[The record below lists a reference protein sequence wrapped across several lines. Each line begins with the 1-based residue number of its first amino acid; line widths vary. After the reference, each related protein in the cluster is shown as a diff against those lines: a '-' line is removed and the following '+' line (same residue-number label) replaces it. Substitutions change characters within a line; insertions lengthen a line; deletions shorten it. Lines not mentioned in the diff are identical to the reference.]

1 MNLTDDILEIF
12 SKVLNESIESIVPL
26 GGMTNSNFL
35 ITTSKKTKENNNQ
48 YVLRMPGNNSN
59 NMINRHWE
67 KENQII
73 TSNFG
78 LNIPT
83 IYFEE
88 NSGIKITKFMKD
100 AETLKPKS
108 IKNHIENI
116 AKELHRLHTSDIKF
130 KNDFDPFLKLNEY
143 LNLAKKENLLIYGDD
158 LKKALYIFNEL
169 KEKLFDINQSKYGKN
184 LFLRPTH
191 GDLVAEN
198 ILFDNGRIYIIDWE
212 YSGLNDPMW
221 DIASLFLEND
231 FTKNDEKCF
240 FDSYELDNQDKE
252 KIEIYKNIQDILW
265 TYWTFAKLNDNNKEE
280 YLKYA
285 KMRLERALKYRI

>member
-1 MNLTDDILEIF
+1 MDLVDDILEIF
-12 SKVLNESIESIVPL
+12 SKILNENILSIIPL

-35 ITTSKKTKENNNQ
+35 ITTSKKTKESNNQ

-59 NMINRHWE
+59 NMINRYWE
-67 KENQII
+67 KENHII
-73 TSNFG
+73 TSNYG

-83 IYFEE
+83 VYFDE
-88 NSGIKITKFMKD
+88 NSGIKITKFLKD
-100 AETLKPKS
+100 AETLKPNT

-116 AKELHRLHTSDIKF
+116 AKELHKLHTSNLKF
-130 KNDFDPFLKLNEY
+130 KNNFDPFLKLNEY
-143 LNLAKKENLLIYGDD
+143 INLTKKENLNIFEDD
-158 LKKALYIFNEL
+158 LKKALCIFNEL
-169 KEKLFDINQSKYGKN
+169 KKLLFDINQSKYGEN

-198 ILFDNGRIYIIDWE
+198 ILLDNNKIYIIDWE

-231 FTKNDEKCF
+231 FTENDEKCF
-240 FDSYELDNQDKE
+240 FNSYEIDKQDKQ

-285 KMRLERALKYRI
+285 KMRLKRALKYTI

>member
-1 MNLTDDILEIF
+1 MNLTDDISEIF
-12 SKVLNESIESIVPL
+12 SKILKENIQSIAPL

-35 ITTSKKTKENNNQ
+35 ITTNKKNKETSNQ

-59 NMINRHWE
+59 SMINRHWE

-83 IYFEE
+83 VYFDE
-88 NSGIKITKFMKD
+88 NSGIKITKFLKD
-100 AETLKPKS
+100 AETLKPNT

-116 AKELHRLHTSDIKF
+116 SKELYKLHTSDVKF
-130 KNDFDPFLKLNEY
+130 KNNFDPFIKLKEY
-143 LNLAKKENLLIYGDD
+143 LNLIKKENLYIFEND
-158 LKKALYIFNEL
+158 LKKALNIFNEL
-169 KEKLFDINQSKYGKN
+169 KELLFDINQSKYGKN

-221 DIASLFLEND
+221 DIASLFLENN
-231 FTKNDEKCF
+231 FTKEDEKRF
-240 FDSYELDNQDKE
+240 FDSYAIDKQDKQ
-252 KIEIYKNIQDILW
+252 KIEIFKNIQDILW

-285 KMRLERALKYRI
+285 KMRLERALKYSI